1 MGSTAVD
8 IALFLILKI
17 DGFWNR
23 PGTNKDVKTNSLGK
37 ASFGSLTDKFLTE
50 NVEM

>member
-8 IALFLILKI
+8 ITLFLILKM
-17 DGFWNR
+17 DGFWYR

-37 ASFGSLTDKFLTE
+37 ASFASLTHKFLTE